1 MQTIA
6 LAKNVNVGAEY
17 LTTVG
22 LSKDTVVGLSNT
34 VNVGVDNKIRVGQD
48 SSEYVGNDKNIEIKG
63 NLNTVVYQNE
73 NRTVKED
80 KKDVIEGSY
89 EMSSSK
95 GINKYT
101 QEHIVLQ
108 ADNYIDIKSKSNLTT
123 NTDSQHTEVADS
135 KFSDI
140 KSNYEVDAGNQI
152 LHQVGNAQIEITA
165 NNVIIRAG
173 GVEAIFDQRGI
184 TVIGGEVRA
193 E

>member
-1 MQTIA
+1 
-6 LAKNVNVGAEY
+6 
-17 LTTVG
+17 
-22 LSKDTVVGLSNT
+22 
-34 VNVGVDNKIRVGQD
+34 
-48 SSEYVGNDKNIEIKG
+48 
-63 NLNTVVYQNE
+63 
-73 NRTVKED
+73 
-80 KKDVIEGSY
+80 
-89 EMSSSK
+89 MSSSK

-152 LHQVGNAQIEITA
+152 LHQVGNAQIEITS

-173 GVEAIFDQRGI
+173 GIEAIFDQRGI

>member
-1 MQTIA
+1 MPTNEILYPY
-6 LAKNVNVGAEY
+6 LAQ
-17 LTTVG
+17 
-22 LSKDTVVGLSNT
+22 VVKSIFDLKEIQSARLKEENM
-34 VNVGVDNKIRVGQD
+34 D
-48 SSEYVGNDKNIEIKG
+48 SLYKNIEIKG
-63 NLNTVVYQNE
+63 NLDTVIFKNE

-89 EMSSSK
+89 ELSSSK
-95 GINKYT
+95 GINEYT

-152 LHQVGNAQIEITA
+152 IHQVGSTQIEITSS
-165 NNVIIRAG
+165 NVIIRAG
-173 GVEAIFDQRGI
+173 GVEAIFNQRGI